1 MDSAILIIN
10 GWRIIDMFIVDA
22 DRCNILNVDNVIT
35 IGVNG
40 KRIIATT
47 NTDDIVI
54 GAYCTVER
62 TKAVYA
68 EMLEEVFPP
77 NTLVFQNCEIAPEEY
92 QKFRNIENGTICVS
106 GPDAKMERYDCGVY
120 YMPEE

>member
-22 DRCNILNVDNVIT
+22 DRCNILNVDNVIA
-35 IGVNG
+35 IGVDG
-40 KRIIATT
+40 KRITATT

-62 TKAVYA
+62 TKAVYE
-68 EMLEEVFPP
+68 EMLKEAFPP
-77 NTLVFQNCEIAPEEY
+77 STWIFQNCSIEPEEY
-92 QKFRNIENGTICVS
+92 KRFKDIEYGAICVS
-106 GPDAKMERYDCGVY
+106 GQNAKVERFDCGVY